1 MQWPARRNRCVPKA
15 QWRSGRLKLLDLQAT
30 IVRVRKL
37 SDKFA
42 MSHNAGNPLVEA
54 LIGISISRLPTRHER
69 LQKKKEKCQ
78 IEPSAYAYMA

>member
-1 MQWPARRNRCVPKA
+1 
-15 QWRSGRLKLLDLQAT
+15 
-30 IVRVRKL
+30 
-37 SDKFA
+37 